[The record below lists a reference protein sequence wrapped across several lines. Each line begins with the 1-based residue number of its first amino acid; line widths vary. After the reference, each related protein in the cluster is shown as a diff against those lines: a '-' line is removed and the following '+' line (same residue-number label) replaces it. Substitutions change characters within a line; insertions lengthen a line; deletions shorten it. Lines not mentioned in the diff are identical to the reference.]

1 MGLTGVNV
9 HSVLTVLTLHG
20 ATPLELALALG
31 DSLGAH
37 CVVAPSATHDLAA
50 VCASRRLVAD
60 SPCRSQGAF
69 GESTRQTPWLKTSR
83 PVSEGV

>member
-1 MGLTGVNV
+1 MWLAGVNV
-9 HSVLTVLTLHG
+9 HHVFAVLALHG

-31 DSLGAH
+31 DSFDAH